1 MTKKELFLKT
11 TLIPMVVF
19 IFTFILSFFSLYENV
34 SYYSGRIISN
44 HLWDMITVIILGLDR
59 YYSPSTIFFLVLH
72 FLFLLG
78 SFSLLII
85 GLRSMKNYLGFPSIQ
100 EAKLYSKE
108 KKRVEKTKRLY
119 QAKVI
124 YQKKMQELQDD
135 KKNYL

>member
-100 EAKLYSKE
+100 EAKLYTKE
-108 KKRVEKTKRLY
+108 KNRIEKTKRLH

>member
-100 EAKLYSKE
+100 EAKLYTKE
-108 KKRVEKTKRLY
+108 KKRIEKTKRLY

>member
-19 IFTFILSFFSLYENV
+19 IFTFILSFFSLYETV
-34 SYYSGRIISN
+34 SNYSGSIISYD
-44 HLWDMITVIILGLDR
+44 LWNMIRVIILGFDR

-100 EAKLYSKE
+100 EAKLYTKE
-108 KKRVEKTKRLY
+108 KKRIEKTKRLY